1 MKRDE
6 DQNEDANK
14 NSRDVCGMDGKNS
27 KNSKNGKDD
36 KDGKDGKE
44 YQFEFLAQLLD
55 ATRHLTCHAL
65 VDHLLR
71 GRGWS
76 T

>member
-1 MKRDE
+1 MRKDGRDL
-6 DQNEDANK
+6 
-14 NSRDVCGMDGKNS
+14 CGRDGKNS
-27 KNSKNGKDD
+27 KND

-65 VDHLLR
+65 VYHLLQ
-71 GRGWS
+71 GRSWS
-76 T
+76 N

>member
-6 DQNEDANK
+6 DQNEDENK

-27 KNSKNGKDD
+27 KNG
-36 KDGKDGKE
+36 KDGKDGNNGNE

-65 VDHLLR
+65 VDHLLQ
-71 GRGWS
+71 GRSWS
-76 T
+76 N